1 MSLALGAQTSP
12 HPASVATAWPCLASV
27 YSPPSTQ
34 LGPGAWTQ
42 QGSITTSP
50 CTNQLTETFL
60 CNIIVTTMNTWYCI
74 LTCHDTM
81 TNKIGIVE
89 CWRWV
94 ELLLKSRNQFLC
106 LELDLNFTEITTP
119 GSVLGH
125 CRVSLPYSSVMKISL
140 DKSSPE
146 LVIDRSNQWWG
157 HFVPTLSPQL
167 GIFFSLIMIN

>member
-1 MSLALGAQTSP
+1 MNITREHYNLSMYQ
-12 HPASVATAWPCLASV
+12 SVNRD
-27 YSPPSTQ
+27 
-34 LGPGAWTQ
+34 
-42 QGSITTSP
+42 I
-50 CTNQLTETFL
+50 L
-60 CNIIVTTMNTWYCI
+60 CNIIVTTMNIWYCI

-125 CRVSLPYSSVMKISL
+125 CRLSLPYSSVMKISL

-167 GIFFSLIMIN
+167 GIFFDAKSWSWSTKNKLKHTKCPIWNRTR